1 MTPTG
6 AARTADEA
14 SKVELELLRRLFP
27 FHFTVAPDG
36 RIASLGGRWST
47 VEGGP
52 REGASLE
59 ETFAVLRPVGITD
72 LREVARHS
80 GDVFVLRLRSG
91 RGPQFRGQ
99 FLPSTCPGAGGFVHF
114 VGGPWVTSFAN
125 LAEHGLEMRDFP
137 PHDPRGDML
146 VLMQVQESSLSDLRQ
161 LTASLQERMEEQARL
176 EGQIRQIQKM
186 ELVGRV
192 AGGMAHNFNNIL
204 MTISSYAELA
214 LMQAEG
220 DAQAR
225 ESLQEILAATEHA
238 TSITRGMLS
247 MSRRHPVRMED
258 LDLGTELEELRRFT
272 EPLLGRQAVL
282 HLDVDPDAR
291 GVHSDSS
298 CLKQI
303 LMNLVL
309 NARDAM
315 PAGGTIRIHAS
326 VQPPEEHLAG
336 CEASRVCI
344 TVADTGTGMDEAT
357 KARVF
362 EPFFTTKPSGKGV
375 GLGLPTVYGLVQQ
388 VGGSID
394 LESRLGVG
402 TTFRV
407 VLPAARGAAL
417 PAASRTETLNPG
429 GHVLLVDDDPAVR
442 KPMEQLLLRAGYQVT
457 PASSAE
463 AAIETLG
470 GGARFDAIVTD
481 IVMTG
486 LSGVQLAGAIEA
498 RLGKVPTILMSGHNE
513 DAGLKV
519 ESLPRHQR
527 FLTKPFS
534 SEHLLATLRELISR

>member
-1 MTPTG
+1 MSAGEPATPGTSSLR
-6 AARTADEA
+6 AQQD
-14 SKVELELLRRLFP
+14 LLLQLFP
-27 FHFTVAPDG
+27 FHFTVGADG
-36 RIASLGGRWST
+36 RIHALGSRWASMPGG
-47 VEGGP
+47 V
-52 REGASLE
+52 REGAAFDQ
-59 ETFAVLRPVGITD
+59 TFSVVRPVGLAGHRD
-72 LREVARHS
+72 LTRRPE
-80 GDVFVLRLRSG
+80 DVFVLRLRSSG
-91 RGPQFRGQ
+91 GPSFRGQ
-99 FLPSTCPGAGGFVHF
+99 FLPSRGPDGEDWVHF
-114 VGGPWVTSFAN
+114 VGGPWVTSLSA
-125 LAEHGLEMRDFP
+125 LSEHGLELRDFP

-146 VLMQVQESSLSDLRQ
+146 LLMQVQESSLAEMRKL
-161 LTASLQERMEEQARL
+161 AANLQQRMEEQARL
-176 EGQIRQIQKM
+176 ENQIRHIQKM
-186 ELVGRV
+186 ELVGRL

-282 HLDVDPDAR
+282 HLDVDPDVR

-407 VLPAARGAAL
+407 VLPAARGTAL
-417 PAASRTETLNPG
+417 PAASRTETANPG

-457 PASSAE
+457 TASSAE

-498 RLGKVPTILMSGHNE
+498 RVGKVPTILMSGHNE

-534 SEHLLATLRELISR
+534 SEHLLATLRELLSR